1 MIILD
6 TDVCIHLL
14 RGNRN
19 IIKKRQNYP
28 DQVAISFM
36 TVAELCYGAEKS
48 ANLQK
53 NKNVVEQFLLTVKII
68 NSNRKISSRFG
79 LLKAMLESKGAP
91 LADADLLIAAT
102 ALETSTMLVTGNV
115 KHFQRI
121 ENLNLDDWIV

>member
-6 TDVCIHLL
+6 TDTCIHLL

-19 IIKKRQNYP
+19 IIEKRQKYP

-36 TVAELCYGAEKS
+36 TVAELFYEAEKS
-48 ANLQK
+48 GNPDK
-53 NKNVVEQFLLTVKII
+53 NRTVVEQFLLTIKII
-68 NSNRKISSRFG
+68 NSNRKISYRFG
-79 LLKAMLESKGAP
+79 NLKAILEKEGLP

-102 ALETSTMLVTGNV
+102 ALETSRLLVTGNL

-121 ENLNLDDWIV
+121 KNLALENWIG